1 MCGVSPSRLAERTP
15 GTPPPR
21 GTRACTRHCAVTPP
35 APTSRA
41 RSKQRSR
48 PLPAEGKNPEG
59 AAHGKAHCSPGF
71 RPTCAS
77 LQHPSHGALCL
88 LRPDWEAWQGPMGA
102 GACPSP
108 RAAHSSSL
116 GPAGGGRR
124 WLDRGL
130 SPLTAI
136 PRSSVTSRHRHE
148 QMTLTTKVS
157 WLARATSDRCEQC
170 PEMTS
175 LLGQTEGWPV
185 VGSAP
190 HGSVNQPTP
199 RFGQWLNVT
208 CVALRPQV
216 AAVTAFTEH
225 RLCGRHMTYAHKLA
239 GPSGPLGGHSPLP

>member
-1 MCGVSPSRLAERTP
+1 MRGPNIAPALSRRRGRTQT
-15 GTPPPR
+15 G
-21 GTRACTRHCAVTPP
+21 
-35 APTSRA
+35 
-41 RSKQRSR
+41 
-48 PLPAEGKNPEG
+48 
-59 AAHGKAHCSPGF
+59 
-71 RPTCAS
+71 RPTGRRTAPRAS
-77 LQHPSHGALCL
+77 GPPVPPSSTPRTGALCL

-130 SPLTAI
+130 SPLTAM

-148 QMTLTTKVS
+148 QMTLTTKVP
-157 WLARATSDRCEQC
+157 WLARASSDRCEQC